1 MENDTYNTQ
10 NSKKT
15 MPGFIIMAITAL
27 IAFIFADIE
36 SVFVY
41 GLNSIIYSIDGAV
54 SEIFNNIATAFSNI
68 ASIVITVAILSFGGY
83 LYKKSFK
90 GSIMFLGCYCFGA
103 DISYV
108 VRSLIGGVAYTRF
121 GDIHGAPYIVM
132 IASSVVITALVSSLL
147 IFFADKAEKKA
158 ALLPEPAPLYDAYGN
173 PMPLIKKK
181 GFTVKKVA
189 IFGAATALCD
199 IVCSFIYTTIWD
211 MLEGPEYDYA
221 TALAASQFASVITAS
236 VCVIV
241 FILCALLIGKKV
253 PDILKLAGCLALGGY
268 LSSVIKAA
276 LSVISNSLITV
287 ISVENYSL
295 LNMVFSLVATILTV
309 VFGVVIALVLSKR
322 KDFTEE

>member
-1 MENDTYNTQ
+1 
-10 NSKKT
+10 

-54 SEIFNNIATAFSNI
+54 SEIFNNIATAFSSI
-68 ASIVITVAILSFGGY
+68 ASIVITVAILSLGGY

-121 GDIHGAPYIVM
+121 GDIQGAPYIVM
-132 IASSVVITALVSSLL
+132 IASSAVITALASSLL

-189 IFGAATALCD
+189 IFGTATALCD

-211 MLEGPEYDYA
+211 TLAGQDIYSEYDYA

-276 LSVISNSLITV
+276 LSVISNSLLTV
-287 ISVENYSL
+287 ISGANYSL